1 MALPIE
7 GFSVVAQWPRI
18 KFLLDDESL
27 EVPNSTALHDEHI
40 WRCSFMA
47 EADAQKFLRKLEKH
61 GLNVSHGPD
70 SDAVL
75 INEFDRSIDPY
86 CEWLRSGTWD
96 KAIIAWKE
104 GTRPETVT
112 ARDGWDPK
120 IGSGLVFL
128 DPSSMHY
135 LEFLRLDD
143 NVEVFLNKK
152 TGKEV
157 YIGRTSTPVDSMF
170 ISASKVIQKYFVSA
184 GQPSLTDGQAE
195 QVSEAA
201 EMLKKVLAEV
211 PDWWNAQ
218 WFYGK
223 SQLALGNYEGAYRAF
238 NHAYQLEKSVELIPR
253 ELACVCLELRRF
265 DESVAVAEAA
275 VALDPSD
282 VELLGNLSLSYLL
295 AGRLEHARKA
305 VDTALKI
312 DPEDSIN
319 QIISRILSE
328 IAEGRREQPKS
339 LADCSKPA
347 KPKKKRFLKLPWK

>member
-18 KFLLDDESL
+18 KRLLDDESFG
-27 EVPNSTALHDEHI
+27 VPNSTALHDEHI

-47 EADAQKFLRKLEKH
+47 EADARKFLRKLEKH
-61 GLNVSHGPD
+61 GLNVSQGPD

-75 INEFDRSIDPY
+75 MSEFDRSIDPY

-112 ARDGWDPK
+112 SREGWDPK
-120 IGSGLVFL
+120 VGSGLVFH
-128 DPSSMHY
+128 DPSSMQY
-135 LEFLRLDD
+135 WEFLRLDD
-143 NVEVFLNKK
+143 NVEVFFNKK

-157 YIGRTSTPVDSMF
+157 YIGRTSTPVDSIF
-170 ISASKVIQKYFVSA
+170 KIASKVIWKHLVVA
-184 GQPSLTDGQAE
+184 GQPTLTDGPAE

-201 EMLKKVLAEV
+201 KMLEKVIAEV

-223 SQLALGNYEGAYRAF
+223 SQLALGNYDAAYQAL
-238 NHAYQLEKSVELIPR
+238 NHAYQLEKSVEMIPR
-253 ELACVCLELRRF
+253 ELAGVCLELGRF

-275 VALDPSD
+275 VALDPTN
-282 VELLGNLSLSYLL
+282 VELLGNLSVSYLL
-295 AGRLEHARKA
+295 SGRFEHAKKA
-305 VDTALKI
+305 VDRAI
-312 DPEDSIN
+312 EINPEDSIN
-319 QIISRILSE
+319 QTISRILSE

-339 LADCSKPA
+339 LADFSKPA

>member
-1 MALPIE
+1 MT
-7 GFSVVAQWPRI
+7 QWPRI

-61 GLNVSHGPD
+61 GLNVSQGPD

-120 IGSGLVFL
+120 IGSGLVFHDL
-128 DPSSMHY
+128 SSMHY
-135 LEFLRLDD
+135 LEFLRLDN

-157 YIGRTSTPVDSMF
+157 YIGRTSTPVDWMF
-170 ISASKVIQKYFVSA
+170 VDASKVIQKYFVAA
-184 GQPSLTDGQAE
+184 GEPTLTDGPAE

-223 SQLALGNYEGAYRAF
+223 SQLALGNYEAAYQAL
-238 NHAYQLEKSVELIPR
+238 NYAYQLEKSVEAIPR
-253 ELACVCLELRRF
+253 ELAGVCLELKRF

-275 VALDPSD
+275 LALDPSNA
-282 VELLGNLSLSYLL
+282 ELLGNLSVSYLL
-295 AGRLEHARKA
+295 AGRFKHARKA
-305 VDTALKI
+305 VDAAMKI

-339 LADCSKPA
+339 LADFSKPA